1 MDWTGTTSIGGS
13 ALMLL
18 LALSWAGAGY
28 GWGSARVIGLLVGS
42 VAALVPFYLYIS
54 IGERLI

>member
-1 MDWTGTTSIGGS
+1 
-13 ALMLL
+13 MLL

-54 IGERLI
+54 IGKRLI